1 MLSPSRGVRSAKYKV
16 FAVSLRIALL
26 LLPLFALAA
35 PREAQAYQWMLKHGY
50 PSCGACHTDPS
61 GGELLTFYGRMQS
74 EVTLSMPWG
83 GAGGSAYNT
92 KPKAPRLARDPSSF
106 AAHAKLADK
115 EGEGEKVELAEDPP
129 AEAKAT
135 DGAAAAAEGEAAKPA
150 EDDEE
155 EEEEAAPA
163 PAPAPAAEEDD
174 GLSGITPFLF
184 GLWTPPDWLL
194 LGGSYRHMNIIKP
207 GGDDKFKTFPMM
219 LDVYGQMQFGSFKL
233 GGSIGGA
240 RVPGGSPYARAAQVT
255 TGQGDSWNLISR
267 THYVGYDVSSELQL
281 RLGRL
286 QMPFGV
292 RIPEHTMWVRQYTR
306 TDRESSQQ
314 DGVSVN
320 YSGESFRFEVLGIA
334 GNYQISPDKFR
345 ERGYSAYFEYF
356 PNPKTA
362 VGLNSL
368 ITVAKDD
375 RFLANGKKMTR
386 QAHGAMLRA
395 AVSES
400 VVFVAEL
407 DGLLRSN
414 FDPGYVGFT
423 QIDWEATQGLHFMAT
438 GEILDEGYSKDPTAP
453 ARAPGAGKPKLG
465 AWLSASWWFLP
476 HFDVRIDGVARQ
488 EDDFSILAQL
498 HVYL

>member
-1 MLSPSRGVRSAKYKV
+1 MLSPSRGVRSARHQI

-26 LLPLFALAA
+26 LLPLLTLAA
-35 PREAQAYQWMLKHGY
+35 PREAHAYQWMLKHGY
-50 PSCGACHTDPS
+50 PTCGACHTDPS

-83 GAGGSAYNT
+83 GSGGSAYNL
-92 KPKAPRLARDPSSF
+92 PSKAPRLARDPSSF

-115 EGEGEKVELAEDPP
+115 DGEGEKVELEEDAP
-129 AEAKAT
+129 ADAKAT
-135 DGAAAAAEGEAAKPA
+135 EGADAAEEKEEEKPA
-150 EDDEE
+150 
-155 EEEEAAPA
+155 EEAAPA
-163 PAPAPAAEEDD
+163 PAAAPAEDDD

-184 GLWTPPDWLL
+184 GLWSPPDWLL

-240 RVPGGSPYARAAQVT
+240 RVPAGSPYARPAQVT
-255 TGQGDSWNLISR
+255 TGQGDQWNLISR
-267 THYVGYDVSSELQL
+267 TFYVGYEIMPELQV

-314 DGVSVN
+314 DGLSIN
-320 YSGESFRFEVLGIA
+320 YSAESFRFEVLGIA
-334 GNYQISPDKFR
+334 GNYQINPDRFR

-356 PNPKTA
+356 ATPKTA
-362 VGLNSL
+362 IGVNSL
-368 ITVAKDD
+368 ITMAKDD
-375 RFLANGKKMTR
+375 RLLANGQKMTR

-400 VVFVAEL
+400 VVVVAEL

-423 QIDWEATQGLHFMAT
+423 QVDWEATQGLHFMAT
-438 GEILDEGYSKDPTAP
+438 GEILDEGYSKDPKAP
-453 ARAPGAGKPKLG
+453 ERAPGAGKPKLG

-488 EDDFSILAQL
+488 EEDFSILAQL